1 MNKTKHEQTVET
13 ENRMS
18 GGRGELP
25 CELPCVASPAG
36 CPPERPRAQRINP

>member
-18 GGRGELP
+18 GGRGRHSNF
-25 CELPCVASPAG
+25 VSS
-36 CPPERPRAQRINP
+36 